1 MLGSRVLGLAPAQWA
16 WIVATLVVGVV
27 SIWLLRGDEEPT
39 VGVAV
44 TIGEWRAGEVGEFV
58 VVPMPESLASLF
70 ATREMLSGGAVSSVA
85 LPDGVVVPAAVLVE
99 GEVAPADETATL
111 MRFPVDAS
119 LWAGPG
125 PRAGDVAVFG
135 RQAGGCALL
144 IAELRA
150 VDPGDVTLEVD
161 AEMAARLVGEGLET
175 LAIWE
180 SPAVGWPGC

>member
-1 MLGSRVLGLAPAQWA
+1 MLESRMLGLAPAQWA
-16 WIVATLVVGVV
+16 WIVATLVVGLV

-44 TIGEWRAGEVGEFV
+44 TTGEWRAGEAGEFV
-58 VVPMPESLASLF
+58 IVPAPESLAPLF

-99 GEVAPADETATL
+99 GTLAPDDDTATL

-135 RQAGGCALL
+135 RLPGGCAVL
-144 IAELRA
+144 IAQLRA

-161 AEMAARLVGEGLET
+161 ADMVARLGGDRLEP

-180 SPAVGWPGC
+180 APAVGWPGC

>member
-1 MLGSRVLGLAPAQWA
+1 MLGLAPAQWA
-16 WIVATLVVGVV
+16 WIAATLVVGVV
-27 SIWLLRGDEEPT
+27 AIWLLRGEVEPT

-58 VVPMPESLASLF
+58 VVPAPESLAPLF
-70 ATREMLSGGAVSSVA
+70 ATREMLSGGVVSSVT

-99 GEVAPADETATL
+99 GKVAPDDETATW

-135 RQAGGCALL
+135 RQAGGCALM

-161 AEMAARLVGEGLET
+161 PGMVARLVGEGLAT
-175 LAIWE
+175 LSIWE

>member
-1 MLGSRVLGLAPAQWA
+1 MLGLAPAQWA
-16 WIVATLVVGVV
+16 WIVATLVVGLV

-44 TIGEWRAGEVGEFV
+44 TTGEWRAGEAGEFV
-58 VVPMPESLASLF
+58 IVPAPESLAPLF

-99 GEVAPADETATL
+99 GTLAPDDDTATL

-135 RQAGGCALL
+135 RLPGGCAVL
-144 IAELRA
+144 IAQLRA

-161 AEMAARLVGEGLET
+161 ADMVARL
-175 LAIWE
+175 
-180 SPAVGWPGC
+180 